1 MKFKMSLLGILLL
14 AFFQAQSPFKFLET
28 KPKQNSPSLFIF
40 YKPDCPY
47 CIKLDEE
54 ITSNHQFSSYVKENY
69 NVSIID
75 ITTPEGKNIANLY
88 NVHNVPLIIELDE
101 NIKPQQL
108 IGFHKSEFIKNWL
121 LNKDVQTKQLS
132 ASICGN
138 GIVEIGE
145 QCDDGNSVNGD
156 GCTNS
161 CTIQSGFICYGTPS
175 ICTPSAVCGNGIVE
189 PGEVCDDGNLI
200 NNDRCDNTCTRIAA
214 CGNGYI
220 EIGEQCD
227 DGNSVNGDG
236 CDNTCTLTAVCGNG
250 IIEQGENCD
259 DGNSVNGDGCTNSC
273 TIQSGYTCSG
283 VPSVCTPNAVCGNGI
298 VEPGEVC
305 DDGNLVNGDSCNNTC
320 TVKAACGNGYVEIG
334 EQCDDGNSVNG
345 DGCDNTCTLT
355 AVCGNGIV
363 EPGETCDD
371 GNLVNG
377 DGCNNTCTPSVL
389 SVGEVENTGVLNLK
403 IGYDSAFSNNIKV
416 QFFLAK
422 KTKLEIEILD
432 LSGRKLLKRSYNQ
445 LIVGLN
451 NIDVELNSKTI
462 SGIYLIN
469 LKFENENN
477 VSVVSKKII
486 VK

>member
-88 NVHNVPLIIELDE
+88 NVHSVPLIIELDE
-101 NIKPQQL
+101 NNKPQQL

-121 LNKDVQTKQLS
+121 SNKKVQANKLS
-132 ASICGN
+132 TS
-138 GIVEIGE
+138 
-145 QCDDGNSVNGD
+145 
-156 GCTNS
+156 
-161 CTIQSGFICYGTPS
+161 
-175 ICTPSAVCGNGIVE
+175 VCGNGIIE
-189 PGEVCDDGNLI
+189 PGEVCDDGNLV

-250 IIEQGENCD
+250 IIELGENCD

>member
-1 MKFKMSLLGILLL
+1 MKFKMSLLGILMF
-14 AFFQAQSPFKFLET
+14 AFFQAQSSFKFLET

-47 CIKLDEE
+47 CIKLDQE

-69 NVSIID
+69 NVSIVD

-88 NVHNVPLIIELDE
+88 NVHSVPLIIELDE
-101 NIKPQQL
+101 NNKPQQL

-121 LNKDVQTKQLS
+121 SNKKVQANKLS
-132 ASICGN
+132 TS
-138 GIVEIGE
+138 
-145 QCDDGNSVNGD
+145 
-156 GCTNS
+156 
-161 CTIQSGFICYGTPS
+161 
-175 ICTPSAVCGNGIVE
+175 VCGNGIIE
-189 PGEVCDDGNLI
+189 PGEVCDDGNSV

-214 CGNGYI
+214 CGNGYV

-227 DGNSVNGDG
+227 DGNSVDGDS
-236 CDNTCTLTAVCGNG
+236 CNNNCTLNAVCGNG
-250 IIEQGENCD
+250 II
-259 DGNSVNGDGCTNSC
+259 
-273 TIQSGYTCSG
+273 
-283 VPSVCTPNAVCGNGI
+283 
-298 VEPGEVC
+298 EPGEVC
-305 DDGNLVNGDSCNNTC
+305 DDGNLVNNDRCNNTC
-320 TVKAACGNGYVEIG
+320 TRIAACGNGYVEIG

-451 NIDVELNSKTI
+451 NIDVEFSSKI
-462 SGIYLIN
+462 MSGIYLIN

-477 VSVVSKKII
+477 VSIVSKKII

>member
-1 MKFKMSLLGILLL
+1 MKFKLTFLGILCFV
-14 AFFQAQSPFKFLET
+14 FFQANDFFKFLES
-28 KPKQNSPSLFIF
+28 PKKETASSLLIF
-40 YKPDCPY
+40 YRPDCPY
-47 CIKLDEE
+47 CYKLDQE
-54 ITSNHQFSSYVKENY
+54 ISVNQKLAALIKSDY
-69 NVSIID
+69 NVTAID
-75 ITTPEGKNIANLY
+75 ISTPEGKNIADYYQVHSVPMLIKYDKKNQSENL
-88 NVHNVPLIIELDE
+88 L
-101 NIKPQQL
+101 
-108 IGFHKSEFIKNWL
+108 GFHKTEIIEKFLTNQKFT
-121 LNKDVQTKQLS
+121 TKSTKS
-132 ASICGN
+132 AVCGD
-138 GIVEIGE
+138 GIIETGE
-145 QCDDGNSVNGD
+145 QCDDGNLNNGD

-161 CTIQSGFICYGTPS
+161 CTIQSGYTCSGTPS

-189 PGEVCDDGNLI
+189 PGEVCDDGNSV

-214 CGNGYI
+214 CGNGY
-220 EIGEQCD
+220 
-227 DGNSVNGDG
+227 
-236 CDNTCTLTAVCGNG
+236 
-250 IIEQGENCD
+250 
-259 DGNSVNGDGCTNSC
+259 
-273 TIQSGYTCSG
+273 
-283 VPSVCTPNAVCGNGI
+283 
-298 VEPGEVC
+298 VE
-305 DDGNLVNGDSCNNTC
+305 T
-320 TVKAACGNGYVEIG
+320 G

-451 NIDVELNSKTI
+451 NIDVEFSSKI
-462 SGIYLIN
+462 MSGIYLIN

-477 VSVVSKKII
+477 VSIVSKKII